1 MKQSLDIEGYKDYIE
16 NLKNMSDTK
25 NKTLQNIA
33 KIYLKDLTER
43 ENFTEITKK
52 LKLEKLDLDLL
63 DKNKI
68 ISTSDNHSELII
80 ESLMK
85 SFDGISEILFNLKS
99 EEQKEK
105 IQKDESY
112 KDIINLR
119 IAKMC
124 IKLNIHAK
132 NINEIL
138 NSEDYLKEE
147 VIKILLKIFLKIF
160 FFLIKIF

>member
-1 MKQSLDIEGYKDYIE
+1 M
-16 NLKNMSDTK
+16 
-25 NKTLQNIA
+25 
-33 KIYLKDLTER
+33 
-43 ENFTEITKK
+43 
-52 LKLEKLDLDLL
+52 DLDLL

-112 KDIINLR
+112 KDIILTNNRIGLANLLTLSVFCNQMKIR
-119 IAKMC
+119 
-124 IKLNIHAK
+124 LN
-132 NINEIL
+132 
-138 NSEDYLKEE
+138 
-147 VIKILLKIFLKIF
+147 
-160 FFLIKIF
+160 